1 MDLPF
6 EVYDQVVAEPTEE
19 SWRHAI
25 AWARKH
31 DFSHFLAYVR
41 TSCNLIFLIVL
52 NRRIGG
58 GSVID
63 TAKAANLFVL
73 YG

>member
-1 MDLPF
+1 MNYAIVIYPLPRRQAIASLEEQMDLPF
-6 EVYDQVVAEPTEE
+6 EIYDQVVAEPTEE

-41 TSCNLIFLIVL
+41 TSYNLIFLIV
-52 NRRIGG
+52 
-58 GSVID
+58 
-63 TAKAANLFVL
+63 
-73 YG
+73 